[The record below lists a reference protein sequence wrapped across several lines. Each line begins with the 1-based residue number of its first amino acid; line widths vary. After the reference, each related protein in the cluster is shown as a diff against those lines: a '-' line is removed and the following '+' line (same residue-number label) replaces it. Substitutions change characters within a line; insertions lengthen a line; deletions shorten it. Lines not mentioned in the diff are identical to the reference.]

1 MYIFRRYGGKYDDPT
16 KSFIIELSEFMVLTP
31 EQLSIKSAMLISAI
45 FPLAGL
51 LLMVYMKKNTPYE
64 SKN

>member
-1 MYIFRRYGGKYDDPT
+1 MKT
-16 KSFIIELSEFMVLTP
+16 KSFIIELSEIMVLTP

-51 LLMVYMKKNTPYE
+51 LLMLYMKKNTPYE